1 MSAVI
6 TPAACRLTLHALF
19 AIIRTLVPGGTLRD
33 KVNHAPEKEEETTN
47 LKALPN

>member
-6 TPAACRLTLHALF
+6 TPTACRLTLHALF
-19 AIIRTLVPGGTLRD
+19 AIIRTLVPSDALRD
-33 KVNHAPEKEEETTN
+33 KVNYAPEKEEKTTN